1 MKCSYFVW
9 HDQKR
14 YTGILE
20 YSLPRFKSLS
30 FRSWS
35 QKIKIIFA
43 IHSVVFWR
51 LTRTIICLLTKTY
64 VTFSHQDIHVLSF
77 VGIWIFKR
85 CLMSDLYPSLLWK
98 TRAIRCLMYLYA
110 IYMEVNIVKCFSLDC
125 TPTAL
130 SIILLDCEQ
139 EYMYLEWLVKLRA
152 KRKLFSYNYLRAE
165 SLLFF
170 KTSVT
175 KARFKW
181 IYLHCAL
188 QLWTRQKCFV

>member
-1 MKCSYFVW
+1 MKCSYFVR

-20 YSLPRFKSLS
+20 YSLVPRFKSLS

-110 IYMEVNIVKCFSLDC
+110 IYMEVNIVKCFSLDY
-125 TPTAL
+125 TPSAL
-130 SIILLDCEQ
+130 
-139 EYMYLEWLVKLRA
+139 
-152 KRKLFSYNYLRAE
+152 
-165 SLLFF
+165 LLFF
-170 KTSVT
+170 WTVNKRVHVLGMVG
-175 KARFKW
+175 KIARKKEAFF
-181 IYLHCAL
+181 L
-188 QLWTRQKCFV
+188 